1 MDELWLNEKLRIQT
15 NVVHIPHM
23 FDGFYVDYRVIQ
35 LFLKRLTSTRIIL
48 MYKRNHGG
56 FIFYS
61 EYHPLTCTRSEQN

>member
-48 MYKRNHGG
+48 MYTKGIMG
-56 FIFYS
+56 ALYF
-61 EYHPLTCTRSEQN
+61 TRSIIH